1 MTMYSENTEVYRCT
15 FLAGSVRP
23 PLLPLQG
30 GRDGKGATSLV
41 QHLSQN
47 GVGNTIEAL
56 AVKLQ
61 VFNTTMDIIGIIGVA

>member
-1 MTMYSENTEVYRCT
+1 M
-15 FLAGSVRP
+15 
-23 PLLPLQG
+23 
-30 GRDGKGATSLV
+30 

-47 GVGNTIEAL
+47 GVGNTIEVL